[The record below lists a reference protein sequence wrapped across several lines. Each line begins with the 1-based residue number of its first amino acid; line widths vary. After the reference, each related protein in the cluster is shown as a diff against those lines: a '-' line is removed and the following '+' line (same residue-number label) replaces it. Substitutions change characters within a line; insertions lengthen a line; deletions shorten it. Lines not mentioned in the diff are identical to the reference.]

1 MSDQGQSGLDDG
13 WDGFFRP
20 DSAAPQA
27 PRRAVPLDDQDTTIR
42 GPLADDEIPGD
53 DPAAPQ
59 HALSDDLPTHETERF
74 RAPDSGDVK
83 QTGSAAGAGDTTAA
97 SSRWHHPFTKSLGW
111 TALGTVLP
119 GLGLLATKWRKV
131 GLAIFALFV
140 LGLIVVGAYIY
151 SDPIEAA
158 AIAVRPGRL
167 MALSAVLLVGA
178 LLWIIL
184 IAGTHLLTRPRT
196 LSNLQRGVGGLAVAL
211 LSFVVATPLAV
222 AARYSYD
229 QAALVRTV
237 FGSNDKK
244 RSQTRPQIN
253 TKQKSED
260 VWKDKPQLNLL
271 LVGLDSNAT
280 RLKKS
285 DNSILTDTMMI
296 ATINTATG
304 DMVLTQI
311 PRNMA
316 YTQFPQGSKLAE
328 IYPDGFTDGSGDGDN
343 LEYMANAIWTNVP
356 AEHPDLFSD
365 TDYPGADALKLG
377 MEGTLGMKIDYFV
390 ALNIDGL
397 MHLINAMG
405 GVKINVNDRIPI
417 GARKGGPA
425 ATRFIEPGPNQ
436 LLDGYHAM
444 WFARSRSAEGVTDYD
459 RMARQSCVVK
469 AVVDQADPQT
479 MLTRYEAM
487 AKASSDAVTTDIPT
501 DMLPHL
507 VDLSMRVKNGTQR
520 RVLFEHGKNGYNTRN
535 PNFDMMRARVAQAIQ
550 QMGGQPPTVP
560 PSETPTP
567 TTGKPGGQPSQQPTP
582 TPSEEPSAEP
592 TIGPDGKTV
601 TPSPSQKPVEDLK
614 DACAYNP
621 K

>member
-20 DSAAPQA
+20 DSAAPQT
-27 PRRAVPLDDQDTTIR
+27 PRRAVPPEEQDTTIR
-42 GPLADDEIPGD
+42 GPLADDEVPGD

-74 RAPDSGDVK
+74 RAPDSSGDAE
-83 QTGSAAGAGDTTAA
+83 QTGSAARAGDTTAA

-119 GLGLLATKWRKV
+119 GLGLLTTKWRKV

-158 AIAVRPGRL
+158 TIAVRPRRL

-211 LSFVVATPLAV
+211 LSFAVATPLAV

-271 LVGLDSNAT
+271 LVGLDSNAA

-296 ATINTATG
+296 ATINTSTG

-316 YTQFPQGSKLAE
+316 FTQFPKGSKLAE
-328 IYPDGFTDGSGDGDN
+328 IYPDGFTDGSGNGDN

-356 AEHPDLFSD
+356 AEHPDLFAD

-397 MHLINAMG
+397 LGLINAMG
-405 GVKINVNDRIPI
+405 GVRLNVNSPI
-417 GARKGGPA
+417 ALGANNDGKPPRGWVQ
-425 ATRFIEPGPNQ
+425 PGPNK
-436 LLDGYHAM
+436 LLNGDQAM
-444 WFARSRSAEGVTDYD
+444 WYARSRYQVTDYD

-469 AVVDQADPQT
+469 AIVDQADPQT

-487 AKASSDAVTTDIPT
+487 AKASSDAVTTDIPS

-507 VDLSMRVKNGTQR
+507 VDLATRVKDGTLR
-520 RVLFEHGKNGYNTRN
+520 RVLFVHGQNGYNTRN
-535 PNFDMMRARVAQAIQ
+535 PNFDVMRARVAQAIQ

-582 TPSEEPSAEP
+582 TPSEEPSPEP